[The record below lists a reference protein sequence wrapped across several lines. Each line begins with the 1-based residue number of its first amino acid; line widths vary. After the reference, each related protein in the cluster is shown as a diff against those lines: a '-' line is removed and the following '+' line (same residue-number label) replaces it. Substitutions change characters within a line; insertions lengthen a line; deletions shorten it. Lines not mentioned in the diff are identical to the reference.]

1 MKISNV
7 IEMPWIKDLSVNH
20 MRHGRGGGYRRTEEI
35 QGWMNR
41 IAWEVKL
48 LQVVNWGLP
57 ITIIVDWRYP
67 DKRRRDDHNL
77 YKAIADAVAEGL
89 DIDDR
94 HIRIRTGSVE
104 VVPDDP
110 GFTITL
116 TDEDEA

>member
-7 IEMPWIKDLSVNH
+7 IEMPWIKDLSVNQY
-20 MRHGRGGGYRRTEEI
+20 RFGRDGGYHRKGDI

-41 IAWEVKL
+41 LAWEVKL

-57 ITIIVDWRYP
+57 VTVIVDCRYP
-67 DKRRRDDHNL
+67 EKRRRDDHNL
-77 YKAIADAVAEGL
+77 YKAICDAVANGM

-94 HIRIRTGSVE
+94 HIRIRSGSVE

-116 TDEDEA
+116 TDEE